1 MNFETS
7 YIFSDSETFV
17 AASVDGSLTIFKN
30 GESLKTIKLPGER
43 PLVRFINGEI
53 VTAASYGKL
62 TVLNKKLEVLKLFR
76 GTEGRVFTL
85 TGNSKYIAFGDYNG
99 VVRYYDRGAS
109 IFPRVSCYSRH

>member
-1 MNFETS
+1 MS
-7 YIFSDSETFV
+7 SDSESFV
-17 AASVDGSLTIFKN
+17 AASTDGALSLFKN
-30 GESLKTIKLPGER
+30 ALPFKTVQLPGER